1 MNPQKCT
8 EAKTTVPS
16 TLSDGVIL
24 GLSGSLDYFFGPEL
38 YQ

>member
-1 MNPQKCT
+1 MNPQKWT
-8 EAKTTVPS
+8 KAKMTVPS
-16 TLSDGVIL
+16 ILSDGVIL